1 MEDLDPTTLSAYSR
15 KIKFLFQK
23 EMINDKKLKV
33 KRKLLRLGNTVEG
46 LTRHTGFT
54 IAHRS

>member
-46 LTRHTGFT
+46 LT
-54 IAHRS
+54 